1 MIKDDQML
9 QKNLSSN
16 KIDTVT
22 DKADEKASKN
32 KWSDSLN
39 SLELF
44 SKDFMSNGRNEGRI
58 QIKRLFS
65 VMANKQLR
73 KIYFDF

>member
-1 MIKDDQML
+1 MIKDDQMP

-22 DKADEKASKN
+22 DKADEKTLKN
-32 KWSDSLN
+32 KWSDFLN

-44 SKDFMSNGRNEGRI
+44 SNDFMSNGRNQPTVQER
-58 QIKRLFS
+58 QDL
-65 VMANKQLR
+65 
-73 KIYFDF
+73 

>member
-1 MIKDDQML
+1 MP

-22 DKADEKASKN
+22 DKADEKTLKN
-32 KWSDSLN
+32 KWSDFLN

-44 SKDFMSNGRNEGRI
+44 SNDFMSNGRNQPTVQER
-58 QIKRLFS
+58 QDL
-65 VMANKQLR
+65 
-73 KIYFDF
+73 

>member
-1 MIKDDQML
+1 ML

-22 DKADEKASKN
+22 NKADEKASKN
-32 KWSDSLN
+32 KWSDFLN

-44 SKDFMSNGRNEGRI
+44 SKDFMSNGRNQPTVQERQDLQYRI
-58 QIKRLFS
+58 DTSRF
-65 VMANKQLR
+65 
-73 KIYFDF
+73 